1 MILLSFNPNYFDDKA
16 NLNKQEKLEKIKDF
30 LISLTKEF
38 PQIKSIYFSHNVN
51 KADTAI

>member
-1 MILLSFNPNYFDDKA
+1 MILLSFNPNYFDDKP
-16 NLNKQEKLEKIKDF
+16 NLNKEEKLDLIKDF
-30 LISLTKEF
+30 LISLTKQY